1 MNIRGLYL
9 LCAVLLL
16 PNLNY
21 GQLQDCTLGL
31 GNKDTDVIFK
41 VFKLSEEQQALA
53 EAMAAEYRTNSRL
66 IQDEVDLL
74 FESHPQR
81 TKEDLQ
87 RMAQKF
93 DSLKIQLTAM
103 SRSYDEKLV
112 GLFNQK
118 QYEVY
123 LQLCNEV
130 MRKPLTPSR
139 N

>member
-1 MNIRGLYL
+1 MTIRGLYL
-9 LCAVLLL
+9 LYAVLLL

-21 GQLQDCTLGL
+21 GQMQDCTLGL

-81 TKEDLQ
+81 TPEDLQ

-130 MRKPLTPSR
+130 MRKPLAPSG

>member
-9 LCAVLLL
+9 LCAVWLL
-16 PNLNY
+16 PNINY

-81 TKEDLQ
+81 TPEDLQ

-103 SRSYDEKLV
+103 SRSYDQKLV

-130 MRKPLTPSR
+130 MRKPLAPSG

>member
-16 PNLNY
+16 PSLNY

-81 TKEDLQ
+81 TPEDLQ

-130 MRKPLTPSR
+130 MRKPLAPSR

>member
-81 TKEDLQ
+81 TQEDLQ

-130 MRKPLTPSR
+130 MRKPLNPSR